1 MLYARIDCIETPHI
15 VKNRIA
21 YWLYPTALLLGFASS
36 GVSVTVWNS
45 TLSKHAVLMSAIRTS
60 CPHKGR

>member
-1 MLYARIDCIETPHI
+1 M
-15 VKNRIA
+15 KNRIA